1 VSFSLG
7 NQGTVNHPIITD
19 DTRVNTKLNIF
30 KKEYYLIHKDKSKFK
45 NKQSYGKNRKLFRL
59 KSFMMEKIILA
70 LILSAAIIN
79 IIITIVFR
87 LR

>member
-59 KSFMMEKIILA
+59 MTHFLFNNSKFT
-70 LILSAAIIN
+70 LIYSHSN
-79 IIITIVFR
+79 KPSSYF
-87 LR
+87 